1 MNKKQ
6 TNMKTTR
13 LLLVSALS
21 LGLFAASCSSDDNE
35 GETIVPIQGKYNLR
49 QTGTIID
56 GKEVLIDAPANQ
68 SGCPMDY
75 LDLRLSNAAVIGDYD
90 GEDCALTETTGTYVR
105 SHNDLT
111 ITVGNISSVS
121 DIMNLTNKEL
131 KIKDKTTGVITVYS
145 R

>member
-1 MNKKQ
+1 
-6 TNMKTTR
+6 MKTTR

-49 QTGTIID
+49 QTGTINAD
-56 GKEVLIDAPANQ
+56 GQEVLIDALANQ
-68 SGCPMDY
+68 AGCSLDY
-75 LDLRLSNAAVIGDYD
+75 LDLRLSNAAVYGDYS
-90 GEDCALTETTGTYVR
+90 GSNCSLVETTGTYVR

-111 ITVGNISSVS
+111 LTIGGVTTTS

-131 KIKDKTTGVITVYS
+131 KIKDKTTGVITVFS

>member
-1 MNKKQ
+1 
-6 TNMKTTR
+6 MKTKR
-13 LLLVSALS
+13 ILLGLLLSI
-21 LGLFAASCSSDDNE
+21 GLFATSCSSDDNE
-35 GETIVPIQGKYNLR
+35 GETIIPIQGKYNLS

-56 GKEVLIDAPANQ
+56 GKEVLIDAPQNQ
-68 SGCPMDY
+68 SGCSRDY

-90 GEDCALTETTGTYVR
+90 GSDCALKETTGTYVR

-111 ITVGNISSVS
+111 LTIGAISSTS

-131 KIKDKTTGVITVYS
+131 KIKDKTTGIITVYT

>member
-1 MNKKQ
+1 
-6 TNMKTTR
+6 MKNR
-13 LLLVSALS
+13 NILFVLALS
-21 LGLFAASCSSDDNE
+21 IGMFATSCSNEDND

-56 GKEVLIDAPANQ
+56 GKEVLIDAPQNQ
-68 SGCPMDY
+68 AGCPGDY
-75 LDLRLSNAAVIGDYD
+75 LDLRVSNAAVMGDYN
-90 GEDCALTETTGTYVR
+90 GSDCALTETTGTYVR

-111 ITVGNISSVS
+111 ITVGNVSSTS